1 MKRLILFSFCLMMTM
16 MSRAIWLEPADFRVV
31 CKDGSV
37 TYFCGMGTDIT
48 FNEDGTILYIQ
59 TEWQNNVISYAVD
72 GIEAI
77 EFTRPGELY
86 DSYDYVGAHIDVA
99 FSSDDDAS
107 FSEVE
112 EEIVTNVNHDDY
124 GDFIEFYKPANTMII
139 TYKEGSATY
148 KKKPSGVTVNVSGNH
163 VVVTSTVK
171 NMAYTL
177 EGATTNGSFKLN
189 SSNKA
194 QINLNGVS
202 ITNPTGPAINI
213 QSGKTMLVK
222 VADGTINYLEDS
234 EDEYQFTDKEDEAG
248 EQKKGTFFSEGQL
261 IFSGNGTLNVKSNY
275 GHGIASDD
283 YVRMRADNMNITID
297 AVRDGISTKERFI
310 MYGGELTIN
319 AGQDGVDVGEGY
331 IEIGAGKLTVNAA
344 DEGITASYEG
354 DEDTGIVDPLITPYI
369 DIKGGLIKVTTTGDK
384 GHGIRAMSTL
394 SMSGGI
400 VQVVTK
406 GAGSKALLAEGDM
419 SLTGGKVTACTEGNA
434 LYEADVNDLSSS
446 AAIRSKGTL
455 TITDMT
461 IGAKCIGTGS
471 KGVNNVGDIVM
482 TNSRVTV
489 VSSGGTHKQNGLD
502 SRSRGVT
509 SDGGLTIDG
518 GSLLVRSYEEPL
530 YLRGAHTFL
539 NNAVYSGYQVGK

>member
-1 MKRLILFSFCLMMTM
+1 MKRLILLSLALVATM
-16 MSRAIWLEPADFRVV
+16 MSWADVTAPSDFRVIG
-31 CKDGSV
+31 KDGSIAR
-37 TYFCGMGTDIT
+37 FCGKGTELS
-48 FNEDGTILYIQ
+48 FSEDASVLYIL
-59 TEWQNNVISYAVD
+59 TEGQNAAISYAVD
-72 GIEAI
+72 GVEAI
-77 EFTRPGELY
+77 EFAQLGSFFEV
-86 DSYDYVGAHIDVA
+86 YDYVGAHIDVT
-99 FSSDDDAS
+99 FSSTDDS
-107 FSEVE
+107 SYFEVE
-112 EEIVTNVNHDDY
+112 EEVITDEEHDDY
-124 GDFIEFYKPANTMII
+124 GDFIENYTPKNTVVI
-139 TYKEGSATY
+139 TYKEGKASY
-148 KKKPSGVTVNVSGNH
+148 IGNPSGVTVKVNGNH
-163 VVVTSTVK
+163 VVVTSTKK
-171 NMAYTL
+171 NIAYTL
-177 EGATTNGSFKLN
+177 KGVTTDGSFKLY
-189 SSNKA
+189 SDKKS
-194 QINLNGVS
+194 QVTLNGVS
-202 ITNPTGPAINI
+202 IANPTGAAINI
-213 QSGKTMLVK
+213 QTGKTVMVH
-222 VADGTINYLEDS
+222 VADGTANYLEDGAS
-234 EDEYQFTDKEDEAG
+234 YTLTSG
-248 EQKKGTFFSEGQL
+248 EQQKGTIFSEGQL

-310 MYGGELTIN
+310 MYGGELAIN
-319 AGQDGVDVGEGY
+319 AGQDGIDVGEGY
-331 IEIGAGKLTVNAA
+331 IEIGAGKLTINAV

-354 DEDTGIVDPLITPYI
+354 DEDTGIADPLITPYI
-369 DIKGGLIKVTTTGDK
+369 DIKGGLIKVATTDDK
-384 GHGIRAMSTL
+384 GHGVRAMSAL

-406 GAGSKALLAEGDM
+406 GAGSKALLSEGDM

-461 IGAKCIGTGS
+461 IGAKSTGTGG
-471 KGVNNVGDIVM
+471 KGINNVGDIVM

-489 VSSGGTHKQNGLD
+489 VSSGATHKSNGLD

-509 SDGGLTIDG
+509 SDGDLTIDG